1 MFALASAVLF
11 GTADFIGGFATR
23 RLPAWTV
30 ALWTQL
36 FGLPVLVVGALVVN
50 APEVTGNDLRWGA
63 SAGIVGIAGL
73 AILYATLAAGQM
85 SVVAPIIGSVAAV
98 IPVGFA
104 VVVGETINAVQWGG
118 IALAVGAVMLLGR
131 DPDAGP
137 LNRKL
142 LLQAIAAATAF
153 GVFFV
158 LMGQTSA
165 DSGVWPLIAARTIS
179 VPFGIGVVLL
189 AATVNPRTPRR
200 TWGLVALSGAV
211 DMAANIAILLAVQR
225 GPIGINAV
233 LGSLYPVFTVAAAI
247 VVLRERP
254 SRNQS
259 FGIVLAVVAIAALAI

>member
-1 MFALASAVLF
+1 MFALASAILF

-23 RLPAWTV
+23 RLQAWTV

-36 FGLPVLVVGALVVN
+36 FGLPVLGLGVVVVS
-50 APEVTGNDLRWGA
+50 APEVTRNDLMWGA

-73 AILYATLAAGQM
+73 AVLYAALAAGQM
-85 SVVAPIIGSVAAV
+85 SVVAPIIGAVAAV
-98 IPVGFA
+98 IPVTFA
-104 VVVGETINAVQWGG
+104 VAVGESINAVQWGG
-118 IALAVGAVMLLGR
+118 IALAVGAVVLLGR

-158 LMGQTSA
+158 LMGQTSV
-165 DSGVWPLIAARTIS
+165 DSGVWPLIAARSIS

-189 AATVNPRTPRR
+189 AATVNPKAPHG
-200 TWGLVALSGAV
+200 TWRLVALSGAI
-211 DMAANIAILLAVQR
+211 DMMANIAILLAVQR

-254 SRNQS
+254 SQS
-259 FGIVLAVVAIAALAI
+259 QAIGIVLAVGAIAALAI